1 MKKFLKKAELQLVN
15 GGYVTDKKG
24 IPVTNEEFI
33 KAQLAAEYII
43 TYSQIAE
50 KKDFVGKKADTIDS
64 VVAETNELLYN
75 KKIKFV
81 ETPEEIARPVQ
92 NSLMLEALSFISF
105 QKDVSKTD
113 KINEFMQ
120 QFIVLK
126 DFEEFGLFFEEGIVK
141 LNKIYTVEEIT
152 EAVVK
157 SIDLLKI
164 K

>member
-1 MKKFLKKAELQLVN
+1 MKKFLKNAELQLVN

-43 TYSQIAE
+43 TYSEIAE

-64 VVAETNELLYN
+64 VVRETNELLYN

-81 ETPEEIARPVQ
+81 ETPEEIARPVEQ
-92 NSLMLEALSFISF
+92 SLMLEALSFISF
-105 QKDVSKTD
+105 KKDVSKTD

-141 LNKIYTVEEIT
+141 LNKIYTVQEIT

-164 K
+164 